1 MSKEIVKVD
10 GKDIVVPNQEEEK
23 VVVTKHDELSSRS
36 VLEKMR
42 KAELVDLVISTEMRL
57 NEQVDTVA
65 LRDAKI
71 AGLLFRIGKLTKE
84 RDNLDENGKKM
95 VESIAKMRGDLNQ
108 TKQAGAANK
117 VLADNLQSEV
127 ERLKNVIS
135 GMDKNLDAIT
145 KERNDLFDKLRAI
158 EESKKA
164 GFWHRIFG

>member
-108 TKQAGAANK
+108 TKQASAANK
-117 VLADNLQSEV
+117 VLADNLKAEV
-127 ERLKNVIS
+127 ERLKSVIS

-158 EESKKA
+158 DESKKA

>member
-10 GKDIVVPNQEEEK
+10 GKDIVPNQDEEK

-71 AGLLFRIGKLTKE
+71 AGLSFRIDKLTKE
-84 RDNLDENGKKM
+84 RDGLSEKN
-95 VESIAKMRGDLNQ
+95 AKMEKDIAQMRGEVNKS
-108 TKQAGAANK
+108 KQASAANK
-117 VLADNLQSEV
+117 VLAENLQTEV
-127 ERLKNVIS
+127 NRLKGMIS
-135 GMDKNLDAIT
+135 GMDNNLDAVT
-145 KERNDLFDKLRAI
+145 KERNELFEKLRAI
-158 EESKKA
+158 EEKKKA
-164 GFWHRIFG
+164 SFWRRIFG

>member
-10 GKDIVVPNQEEEK
+10 GKDTVVPNQAEEK

-71 AGLLFRIGKLTKE
+71 AGLLFRIGKLSKE
-84 RDNLDENGKKM
+84 RDGLSEKN
-95 VESIAKMRGDLNQ
+95 AKMEKDIAQMRGEVNKS
-108 TKQAGAANK
+108 KQASAANK
-117 VLADNLQSEV
+117 VLADNLQAEI
-127 ERLKNVIS
+127 ERLKSVIS

-145 KERNDLFDKLRAI
+145 NERNDLFDKLRAI

>member
-10 GKDIVVPNQEEEK
+10 GKDIVPNQEEEK

-71 AGLLFRIGKLTKE
+71 AGLLFRVGKLAKE
-84 RDNLDENGKKM
+84 RDGLSEKNAKM
-95 VESIAKMRGDLNQ
+95 EKDIAKMRGDVNQ
-108 TKQAGAANK
+108 TKQASAANK
-117 VLADNLQSEV
+117 VLAENLQAEV
-127 ERLKNVIS
+127 ARLKSVIS
-135 GMDKNLDAIT
+135 GIDNNLEAVT
-145 KERNDLFDKLRAI
+145 KERNELFEKLRAI
-158 EESKKA
+158 EEKKKA
-164 GFWHRIFG
+164 GFWRRIFG

>member
-10 GKDIVVPNQEEEK
+10 GKDIVPNQTEEK

-71 AGLLFRIGKLTKE
+71 AGLSFRIGKLAKE
-84 RDNLDENGKKM
+84 RDGLSEKN
-95 VESIAKMRGDLNQ
+95 AKMEKDIAQMRGEVNKS
-108 TKQAGAANK
+108 KQASAANK
-117 VLADNLQSEV
+117 VLASNLEAEC
-127 ERLKNVIS
+127 ERLKGVIK
-135 GMDKNLDAIT
+135 GMDKNLDAVT
-145 KERNDLFDKLRAI
+145 KERNELFEKLRAI
-158 EESKKA
+158 EEKGKA
-164 GFWHRIFG
+164 GFWRRIFG

>member
-108 TKQAGAANK
+108 TKQASAANK
-117 VLADNLQSEV
+117 VLADNLQAEV
-127 ERLKNVIS
+127 ERLKSVIS

-164 GFWHRIFG
+164 GFWHKIFG